1 MTDDDYTLEF
11 VATRGNGPLGDIAID
26 DTSVEDG
33 YCESTTNTV
42 NKAATIV

>member
-33 YCESTTNTV
+33 YCEPTIDTV
-42 NKAATIV
+42 NKTASIG